1 MQALSYENL
10 LRRIYQV
17 GRRGIPEADAD
28 VYRRLE
34 HSERAF
40 TFDSKNI
47 RDKQPRISTKS
58 LEDLEYKY
66 RVQCSKIWR
75 IVSEA
80 LRTGI
85 TRYKT
90 QLSEADVQTLKKSME
105 ESDRITK
112 ETIDA
117 IIKTAEK
124 IFTSHQIFAP

>member
-1 MQALSYENL
+1 MEALSYENL

-34 HSERAF
+34 HAEGAY
-40 TFDSKNI
+40 TLDSKNI

-58 LEDLEYKY
+58 LEDLEYEY

-85 TRYKT
+85 TRYKA
-90 QLSEADVQTLKKSME
+90 QLSEADVQTLKQYQGE
-105 ESDRITK
+105 PAQITK
-112 ETIDA
+112 EAIDTA
-117 IIKTAEK
+117 IKTAEG
-124 IFTSHQIFAP
+124 IFTAHKIFAP